1 MTKVTTLKCLAIGM
15 ALTSGITIASE
26 QRVTGGENAY
36 YIAGETTPIQSNVQ
50 FQWPESRFKGGDGHD
65 GPQESEAAFDVYVI
79 HEQYQ
84 GGNMQ

>member
-15 ALTSGITIASE
+15 AFASSLTIASE

-50 FQWPESRFKGGDGHD
+50 FEWPESHFKGGNGYD

-84 GGNMQ
+84 GGNM